1 VLIVGMFMSVLDTS
15 IVNVAIPH
23 IQTSLNASVDDV
35 KWIVTGYTLALGVIV
50 PLSSWLGDRFGI
62 TRVYLGALLGF
73 TVASA
78 LCGMA
83 WDLSSMIGFRIL
95 QPSPVGC
102 CR

>member
-1 VLIVGMFMSVLDTS
+1 LDTS

-62 TRVYLGALLGF
+62 ARVGSTSVRCSG
-73 TVASA
+73 S
-78 LCGMA
+78 
-83 WDLSSMIGFRIL
+83 
-95 QPSPVGC
+95 PSRLVQYVDWPS
-102 CR
+102 R